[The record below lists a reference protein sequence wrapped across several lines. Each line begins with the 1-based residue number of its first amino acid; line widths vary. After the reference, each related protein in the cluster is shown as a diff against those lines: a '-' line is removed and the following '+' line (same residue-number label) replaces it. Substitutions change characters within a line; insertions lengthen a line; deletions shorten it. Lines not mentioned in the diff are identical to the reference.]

1 MTELS
6 PETRAFLDVAARGD
20 GPSDEDRARIRH
32 KLAIELGAAALATT
46 TLAVA
51 AQATATATSTG
62 SLSAAASVAVGKAS
76 ASAGVGLLGK
86 IALAA
91 ALAGAVS
98 TTAVVVVRSTESS
111 RDNASSSAQIGRKHV
126 RSQPHAS
133 ARAEPTSVAPSDV
146 AVQAAAA
153 QAVAA
158 PLPIVEQLDAEPV
171 VTPVVAKAK
180 RERAAIKAS
189 VPEQPAAN
197 MTEELALL
205 RQAQTAL
212 REGRAADALSIS
224 SDHAT
229 RFPQGALREER
240 AAVEMLA
247 RCAQGTAGP
256 AQLSSFLES
265 APESPLKARVRAAC
279 KAEP

>member
-32 KLAIELGAAALATT
+32 KLAVQLGAAALATT

-51 AQATATATSTG
+51 AQATATSTG
-62 SLSAAASVAVGKAS
+62 SLSAAAASVAVGKAS
-76 ASAGVGLLGK
+76 AGAGVGLLGK

-98 TTAVVVVRSTESS
+98 TTAVVVVRSTEPGT
-111 RDNASSSAQIGRKHV
+111 DKASSAAQIARKPS

-133 ARAEPTSVAPSDV
+133 AGAEHGSVVPSDV
-146 AVQAAAA
+146 AA
-153 QAVAA
+153 QAVAVQVVAA
-158 PLPIVEQLDAEPV
+158 PVPIVEQLETEPV
-171 VTPVVAKAK
+171 SIPAVAKAK
-180 RERAAIKAS
+180 RERTAIKAPI
-189 VPEQPAAN
+189 PEQSVAN
-197 MTEELALL
+197 MAEELVLL

-212 REGRAADALSIS
+212 REGRSADALSIS
-224 SDHAT
+224 ADHAA
-229 RFPQGALREER
+229 RFPQGALHEER

-247 RCAQGTAGP
+247 RCAQGAAGP
-256 AQLSSFLES
+256 TQLSSFLEN
-265 APESPLKARVRAAC
+265 APESPLKARVREAC